1 VHARTVARWADRHDV
16 LAACNSL
23 DDVLSLAKINSDCVL
38 AALLA
43 EVARGDQLAARVV
56 LQTLLGRMVR
66 MAQRDPRSSID
77 DYLAHL
83 WCVIISYPLDRRP
96 ARIAANL
103 SMDTLKAVSREY
115 RWFVRGEVT
124 LCPSSESLDELLP
137 LADVEGGHDDSP
149 PQVEVEVCQVLQA
162 GSALSFIDDSATALL
177 HSVYVDGLPSR
188 AVAVRFHTSVGMVRV
203 RCRKAIRQLAAH
215 AIELA
220 DVA

>member
-1 VHARTVARWADRHDV
+1 MHARAVPRWADRHDV

-23 DDVLSLAKINSDCVL
+23 DDVLSLIKINSDCVL

-43 EVARGDQLAARVV
+43 EVAKGDQIAARVV
-56 LQTLLGRMVR
+56 LQALLGRMVR

-83 WCVIISYPLDRRP
+83 WCVIISYPLEQRP

-103 SMDTLKAVSREY
+103 SMDTLKAVSREH
-115 RWFVRGEVT
+115 RWLCRGEIM
-124 LCPSSESLDELLP
+124 LCSSSESLESLLSS
-137 LADVEGGHDDSP
+137 ADLEGAPYDSVP
-149 PQVEVEVCQVLQA
+149 AVDLEVCGVLEA
-162 GSALSFIDDSATALL
+162 ASSLRLIDDSTTALL
-177 HSVYVDGLPSR
+177 SSLFVDGLTTG
-188 AVAVRFHTSVGMVRV
+188 AVAPRFHTSAGTVRV

-220 DVA
+220 DAA